1 MAYGELRLTPKE
13 FGEMTM
19 KEINALV
26 GGYIRRRDAAE
37 DLLIL
42 RCALPI
48 YRSMLGA
55 KAPTF
60 DELTAYR
67 KLRDHLKTHDSQ
79 YESNVKYWSKKL
91 TELQNEE
98 RKYRHA
104 KK

>member
-1 MAYGELRLTPKE
+1 
-13 FGEMTM
+13 M
-19 KEINALV
+19 KEIDALV
-26 GGYIRRRDAAE
+26 SGYIRRRNAAE

-48 YRSMLGA
+48 YRSMLGS

-60 DELTAYR
+60 DELIAYR
-67 KLRDHLKTHDSQ
+67 KLRDHPEIHDSQ

-91 TELQNEE
+91 TELQSEE
-98 RKYRHA
+98 GKYRHA